1 MAASDPKTS
10 PHTMIGP
17 RTAFL
22 LYAALVGA
30 SFVFLKGTPRALA
43 LVVVF
48 GLAAKSYID
57 FLRRR
62 MG

>member
-1 MAASDPKTS
+1 MADSELK
-10 PHTMIGP
+10 TMIGA

-22 LYAALVGA
+22 LYAALIGA
-30 SFVFLKGTPRALA
+30 SFLLLTGMPRIIALI
-43 LVVVF
+43 VVF
-48 GLAAKSYID
+48 GLAAKSYVD

>member
-1 MAASDPKTS
+1 MADSERK
-10 PHTMIGP
+10 TMIGP

-30 SFVFLKGTPRALA
+30 SFLLLTGTPRIIALI
-43 LVVVF
+43 VVF
-48 GLAAKSYID
+48 GLAAKSYVD

>member
-1 MAASDPKTS
+1 MADSNPK
-10 PHTMIGP
+10 TMIGP

-30 SFVFLKGTPRALA
+30 CVVLLKGTPRAIA
-43 LVVVF
+43 LIVVF

-62 MG
+62 MD

>member
-1 MAASDPKTS
+1 MADSDHK
-10 PHTMIGP
+10 TMIGA
-17 RTAFL
+17 RTACL

-30 SFVFLKGTPRALA
+30 SFVLLKGTPRVIALI
-43 LVVVF
+43 VVF

-62 MG
+62 MD

>member
-1 MAASDPKTS
+1 MADSDPKTI
-10 PHTMIGP
+10 IGP

-22 LYAALVGA
+22 LYGALVAA
-30 SFVFLKGTPRALA
+30 SFVLLKGTPRAIA
-43 LVVVF
+43 LIVVF

>member
-1 MAASDPKTS
+1 MADRESKTI
-10 PHTMIGP
+10 IGP
-17 RTAFL
+17 ITALL
-22 LYAALVGA
+22 LYAALVAA
-30 SFVFLKGTPRALA
+30 SFLLLKGTSRAIA
-43 LVVVF
+43 LIVVF

>member
-1 MAASDPKTS
+1 MADLEHKTI
-10 PHTMIGP
+10 IGA

-30 SFVFLKGTPRALA
+30 AFALLTGTPRAIA
-43 LVVVF
+43 LIVVF